1 MEGNMALTPEQHSE
15 IASGY
20 ESAARDRLVPPEQ
33 RAAFAR
39 KAELYRLLAKLAAK
53 QLAAKQVASPQRRP
67 LRQINPTDIRR
78 EIFENLARKQSGPS
92 VKRAESET
100 PAHIQALERLAL
112 RWRLFKLETRTFGR
126 YAPLHPGRP
135 TPANYRP
142 PVFPHVPRG

>member
-1 MEGNMALTPEQHSE
+1 MALTPEQYSE

-20 ESAARDRLVPPEQ
+20 ESAANDRLVPPEQ

-53 QLAAKQVASPQRRP
+53 QLASAQRRAP
-67 LRQINPTDIRR
+67 NPATAADVRR
-78 EIFENLARKQSGPS
+78 EVFEHLAS
-92 VKRAESET
+92 KRSRPTGKPTESET

-126 YAPLHPGRP
+126 YASLHPRPGRS
-135 TPANYRP
+135 TPANYQP
-142 PVFPHVPRG
+142 SAFPHVPRG